1 MYSPIR
7 CSLRFILIFIQLDR
21 ATANLFFGCNIP
33 ASVVESPFFQEF
45 FEAARRA
52 SPAAVLPHR
61 KKLLGPL
68 LLDAAARQDER
79 LEKELTSAVAAGG
92 TTLVTDG
99 VTVVSRPFT
108 NFIIVSPR
116 AGAISLGIHDSTVD
130 LAQGKVKDAAY
141 VAQLIM
147 DKVKTLPAGCIVHV
161 CTDGESKM
169 VAALPPIEQALPGV
183 ATSTCASHQL
193 NLYMKAVGNIVAVA
207 EVLAKGQALADI
219 FKNREKPRALLH
231 AATVKHLGKPMS
243 VVIGADTRFGTHFMV
258 LHRLRLVRP
267 ALETVAAEPE
277 FKEMARV
284 EKKLEEARRVI
295 MSGPFWQDVGLLVDS
310 LWPAMLLLRFLDS
323 DMPVSGWLVH
333 GWRRV
338 ACKLGDIA
346 ANARWNDA
354 SERERTVAADEVD
367 EMLELYKNRQATY
380 FFPIHYAAFLT
391 NPKLVDV
398 DVSDDSAAIEA
409 FTTYAKIVWHADP
422 DPSARARDA
431 LEQLTRF
438 KAKDPELFSQEALD
452 ACKTVGLASSAIKPA
467 VWWGMYGTKVR
478 ALRIVAQQALSQ
490 IVSIGAAERGHHTHK
505 WIHNKVRN
513 RLLSST
519 ASDLVKVNRGLRME
533 RRLAAVVEEEQEEG
547 DRKGAVALA
556 AMEQWWAEE
565 VDLRGEAA
573 VADFEL
579 SDGGAGGGVQKR
591 VFNAWH
597 EDWEVENL
605 RANKGTAAMMFRN
618 KYVGMKLRVGD
629 VGDEEELEVVA
640 VEWDKSRRPYQW
652 KAKVLPLEAPAD
664 AQPEFFE
671 IGTDLFKAI
680 VQGAELNKGIEI
692 KYSG

>member
-1 MYSPIR
+1 MRTTTTQRYANMEPHRCSIYRSVR
-7 CSLRFILIFIQLDR
+7 CSLCFILIFIQLER

-33 ASVVESPFFQEF
+33 ASVVESPFFVDF
-45 FEAARRA
+45 FMAVRRANPAAR
-52 SPAAVLPHR
+52 LPNR

-68 LLDAAARQDER
+68 LADAAARQDER
-79 LEKELTSAVAAGG
+79 LEREMTAAVGAGG

-116 AGAISLGIHDSTVD
+116 AGAISLGTHDSTAD

-141 VAQLIM
+141 VAQLII

-207 EVLAKGQALADI
+207 DVLAKGQALADM

-243 VVIGADTRFGTHFMV
+243 VIIGADTRFGTHFMV
-258 LHRLRLVRP
+258 LHRLRLLRP
-267 ALETVAAEPE
+267 ALESVAADPE

-284 EKKLEEARRVI
+284 EKKVEESRRVI
-295 MSGPFWQDVGLLVDS
+295 MSDPFWADVGLLVDS
-310 LWPAMLLLRFLDS
+310 LWPAMLLLRFADS
-323 DMPVSGWLVH
+323 DMPVAGWLVH

-338 ACKLGDIA
+338 AYKLGDIA
-346 ANARWNDA
+346 ATTCWNDA
-354 SERERTVAADEVD
+354 SERERTVGADEVD

-391 NPKLVDV
+391 NPALLDV
-398 DVSDDSAAIEA
+398 DVSDDSVAVEA
-409 FTTYAKIVWHADP
+409 FTKYAKIVWHADS
-422 DPSARARDA
+422 DPSARAHEA

-438 KAKDPELFSQEALD
+438 KAKDPELFSQAAFD
-452 ACKTVGLASSAIKPA
+452 ACKAVGLASSATKPA

-490 IVSIGAAERGHHTHK
+490 IVSIGAAERGHQTHK
-505 WIHNKVRN
+505 WIHTKVRN

-519 ASDLVKVNRGLRME
+519 SSDLVKVNRGLRME

-547 DRKGAVALA
+547 DRKGAMALA

-565 VDLRGEAA
+565 VGLRGEAA
-573 VADFEL
+573 VADFEVF
-579 SDGGAGGGVQKR
+579 DVGGGR
-591 VFNAWH
+591 GSSACFM
-597 EDWEVENL
+597 L
-605 RANKGTAAMMFRN
+605 RMM
-618 KYVGMKLRVGD
+618 
-629 VGDEEELEVVA
+629 
-640 VEWDKSRRPYQW
+640 
-652 KAKVLPLEAPAD
+652 
-664 AQPEFFE
+664 
-671 IGTDLFKAI
+671 IGR
-680 VQGAELNKGIEI
+680 
-692 KYSG
+692 